1 MEELR
6 CHYCRYNNTFE
17 SVIKHSIQA
26 HAKEELK
33 IRRKCLCDK
42 TGEQKYQVF
51 NCGLIPNSVKYLSAI
66 EINNENWTVRAVSV
80 EISKKRS
87 NGQND
92 AHLVNKKVKRTDD
105 APTDFSKQYDEL
117 CKILPKVA
125 NILYGKNQLDILLK
139 FFLLIE
145 NETFNFE
152 NIYIRAAKY

>member
-6 CHYCRYNNTFE
+6 CHYCRYNDTFKG
-17 SVIKHSIQA
+17 VIKHSIQA

-51 NCGLIPNSVKYLSAI
+51 NCGLIPNSVKDLSAI

-80 EISKKRS
+80 ERSEKRS

-92 AHLVNKKVKRTDD
+92 AQLVNKKVKRTDD
-105 APTDFSKQYDEL
+105 APTDFSKQ
-117 CKILPKVA
+117 
-125 NILYGKNQLDILLK
+125 
-139 FFLLIE
+139 
-145 NETFNFE
+145 
-152 NIYIRAAKY
+152 